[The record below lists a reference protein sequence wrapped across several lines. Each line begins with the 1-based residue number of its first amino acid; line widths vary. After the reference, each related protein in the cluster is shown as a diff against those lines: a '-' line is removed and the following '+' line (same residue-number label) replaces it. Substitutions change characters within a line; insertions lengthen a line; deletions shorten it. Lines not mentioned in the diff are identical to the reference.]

1 MLPRALGG
9 REAAREELA
18 TMPIDTD
25 IDFPSGA
32 CSALLTRED
41 GGPERGNRAVWE
53 GLHRRARTRS
63 GWINGWKWMFYWDTF
78 LSYEPKAGV
87 KALG

>member
-25 IDFPSGA
+25 IDFLSGA
-32 CSALLTRED
+32 CSASLTRED

-53 GLHRRARTRS
+53 GLHRRTRTRS
-63 GWINGWKWMFYWDTF
+63 GWINGWKWMFYRDTF
-78 LSYEPKAGV
+78 FVL
-87 KALG
+87 